1 MIFSMIAEIF
11 IWLCA
16 FKKQA
21 RSTLF
26 VSKNKSMTYIVWLI
40 YAFLGLVA
48 KGDIYTDI
56 AFLVEMNKWNE
67 QNKGLLGI
75 VIWLISVIVFAM
87 TLLYQFFWLSMLVFR
102 SPKGTFWPLTSHTTR
117 VLLCAD
123 YRLLAMFVEKF
134 SVSYYSNFYCLQ
146 TSTNKILAASKLV
159 FEDIIQCSLQVIYL
173 LLARGREKSIS
184 VIVISLCF
192 AAPSIGSSVFALVY
206 NTTST
211 LTDEQYD
218 NILKYRNTKKEV
230 SASCSMVS
238 EIGAP
243 IGDSQ
248 NDVSATPISHNFR
261 EDRTSNREE
270 EKVAK
275 NSDEEEKAHRA
286 DYEENSRMVTPL
298 YLRKSPQH
306 VRQLSSG
313 GSFSTFERAPSTQRD
328 NLVNNHFDFKPNRV
342 KEKNWTLEGS
352 SWLDSSLEEPSR
364 VQFFS
369 LTLFGLKK
377 ELNSRRF
384 FQRWI

>member
-1 MIFSMIAEIF
+1 
-11 IWLCA
+11 
-16 FKKQA
+16 
-21 RSTLF
+21 
-26 VSKNKSMTYIVWLI
+26 
-40 YAFLGLVA
+40 
-48 KGDIYTDI
+48 
-56 AFLVEMNKWNE
+56 
-67 QNKGLLGI
+67 
-75 VIWLISVIVFAM
+75 
-87 TLLYQFFWLSMLVFR
+87 
-102 SPKGTFWPLTSHTTR
+102 
-117 VLLCAD
+117 
-123 YRLLAMFVEKF
+123 MFVEKF

-218 NILKYRNTKKEV
+218 NILKYRNAKKEV

-270 EKVAK
+270 EKIAK

-286 DYEENSRMVTPL
+286 DYEENSRMVTRL

-328 NLVNNHFDFKPNRV
+328 NLVNNHFDFKLNRV
-342 KEKNWTLEGS
+342 KEKN
-352 SWLDSSLEEPSR
+352 
-364 VQFFS
+364 
-369 LTLFGLKK
+369 
-377 ELNSRRF
+377 
-384 FQRWI
+384 